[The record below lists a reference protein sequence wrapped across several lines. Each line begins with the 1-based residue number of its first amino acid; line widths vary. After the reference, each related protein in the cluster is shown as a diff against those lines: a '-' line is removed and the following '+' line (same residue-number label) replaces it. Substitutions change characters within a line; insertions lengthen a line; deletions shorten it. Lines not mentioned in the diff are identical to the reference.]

1 MTAGSR
7 RERVS
12 AHDGGHFSAHTVLPE
27 SGSGPG
33 LLVLHEIFGVGS
45 YIRAAA
51 DRIAGLGYVAMA
63 PDLFWR
69 LQPDIAL
76 DPDEAG
82 LARGIELR
90 QKLDITAAVR
100 DCDAALAHLRSL
112 PEVTDGAG
120 VLGFCMGGM
129 LAYFTAVESEPDVA
143 VSYYGTGVPDA
154 IDRVER
160 IECPTLFHFGGAD
173 PYISGDQVEQ
183 VRDAIGRRDDMEV
196 HVQPGAGHAF
206 DKHDAPMFYNA
217 RAAETAWRI
226 TTTWLQQWL
235 PVG

>member
-7 RERVS
+7 RDRVS
-12 AHDGGHFSAHTVLPE
+12 APDGGEFSAHTVLPE

-33 LLVLHEIFGVGS
+33 LLVLQEIFGVGS

-69 LQPDIAL
+69 LEPDIAL
-76 DPDEAG
+76 DHDEAG

-90 QKLDITAAVR
+90 QRLDVAAAVR

-112 PEVTDGAG
+112 PEVTEGAG

-129 LAYFTAVESEPDVA
+129 LAYFTGVESEPDVV
-143 VSYYGTGVPDA
+143 VSYYGSGVPDA

-173 PYISGDQVEQ
+173 PYISADQVER
-183 VRDAIGRRDDMEV
+183 VRDAIAGRDDMEV

-206 DKHDAPMFYNA
+206 DNHDAPMFYNA
-217 RAAETAWRI
+217 QAAHSAWRI
-226 TTTWLQQWL
+226 TTAWLQRWL
-235 PVG
+235 PIG